1 MKKIISVLTSLMVMM
16 LLVGNVMGTLAAVT
30 PNFFVSIADEKV
42 TEGTETAEV
51 PIYIGSDDISALV
64 LDLDI
69 PEEVELIW
77 VKTTVSDVQYN
88 IEEGVVLFNSS
99 KSFLHLELF
108 I

>member
-1 MKKIISVLTSLMVMM
+1 MKKIISVLTSLMVIM

-51 PIYIGSDDISALV
+51 PIYIGANDLSAVV

-69 PEEVELIW
+69 PEEVELIGLPYFTLPLMHFSNQFYFW
-77 VKTTVSDVQYN
+77 V
-88 IEEGVVLFNSS
+88 
-99 KSFLHLELF
+99 LEM
-108 I
+108 